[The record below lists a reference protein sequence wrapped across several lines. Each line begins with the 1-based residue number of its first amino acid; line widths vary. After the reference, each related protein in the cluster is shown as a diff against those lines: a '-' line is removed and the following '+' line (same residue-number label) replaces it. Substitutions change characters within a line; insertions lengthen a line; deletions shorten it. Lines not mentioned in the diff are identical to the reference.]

1 MRVLIRLLIALL
13 ALALLAAIA
22 VAGWLGYTT
31 LKRSQR
37 ERMTI
42 ESLAPPSGRWVDVGD
57 SRLFVQEWGP
67 ADGPVLLLA
76 HGTGAWSG
84 TWFELPAALAGAGWR
99 VVAVDLPPFGFSA
112 SNGRPGDL
120 DYSRPA
126 QALRLLHLIGLL
138 GGPSEVTL
146 VGHSIRRRPGARG
159 GDAQPDSLAP
169 PGAGRA
175 RPPPRPGRR
184 GADLYPAPPL
194 GDAAA
199 RPPRRALDPDLRHRK
214 LSGIH

>member
-1 MRVLIRLLIALL
+1 MRILIRLLVALL
-13 ALALLAAIA
+13 ALLLLAAIC
-22 VAGWLGYTT
+22 VASWLGYAT

-67 ADGPVLLLA
+67 ADGPVLLLS

-84 TWFELPAALAGAGWR
+84 TWFDLPAALAGAGWR

-112 SNGRPGDL
+112 SNGRPGEL

-126 QALRLLHLIGLL
+126 QAFRLLHLIGQL
-138 GGPSEVTL
+138 GGPGEVTL
-146 VGHSIRRRPGARG
+146 VGHSF
-159 GDAQPDSLAP
+159 
-169 PGAGRA
+169 GAGPALEAAMRSPL
-175 RPPPRPGRR
+175 RLRR
-184 GADLYPAPPL
+184 LVL
-194 GDAAA
+194 GPVLVLTGS
-199 RPPRRALDPDLRHRK
+199 RSLV
-214 LSGIH
+214 